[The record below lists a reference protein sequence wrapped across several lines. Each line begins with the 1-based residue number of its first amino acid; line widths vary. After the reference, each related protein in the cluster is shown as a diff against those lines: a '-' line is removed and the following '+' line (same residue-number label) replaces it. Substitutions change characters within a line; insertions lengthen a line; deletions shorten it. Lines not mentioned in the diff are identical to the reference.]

1 MTTDDSLWYKDAIV
15 YQLHIK
21 AFFDTSGDGI
31 GDFPG
36 LTQKLD
42 YLSEL
47 GVSAIWLLPFYPSP
61 QRDDGYDISDYK
73 NINPAYGTMRDFRQ
87 FVREAHKR
95 DLKVITELV
104 VNHTSDQ
111 HPWFQRA
118 REAKPGSPARDYY
131 VWSDTDQKYQ
141 GTRIIFCDTE
151 VSNWAWD
158 PVAKAY
164 YWHRFFSHQP
174 DLNFDNPRVF
184 DEICRVMKFWLDCG
198 VDGLRLDAVPY
209 IVEREGTNNE
219 NLPETH
225 DVIRRLRRWLDD
237 NFADRMLLAEAN
249 QWPEDVRPY
258 FGDGDECHMAFHFP
272 LMPRMYMALAREDR
286 YPITDIMRQ
295 TPEIPANCQWAI
307 FLRNHDELTLEMVTD
322 RERDYLW
329 QFYAADQRA
338 RINLGIR
345 RRLAPLL
352 ERDTAKI
359 RLLNSLLMSMP
370 GTPIVYY
377 GDELGM
383 GDNVF
388 LGDRNGVRTPMQWS
402 PDRNAGFSTA
412 DPERLYLPPIMDAI
426 YGYQSVNVESQR
438 RRPTSQLNWM
448 KRLVAQRKA
457 HQAFGRGTLTFLYPR
472 NRKVLAYL
480 RSYEGE
486 TILCVANMSRA
497 PQAAELDLA
506 AYKDRVPVELLG
518 RSAFPPIGELPYF
531 IILPGHGFY
540 WFLLAEETEAPKWHD
555 PYEVP
560 LPEHQTL
567 VAPHGWQS
575 LLSGGNAE
583 ALVKQIM
590 PEFLPHRRWFAAKGS
605 PIQRIEVV
613 DESVL
618 PDGDFGFLIPCL
630 KITTMDGKEQYYN
643 VPLAAAW
650 ETISDD
656 PFSRLHSSTVARI
669 RSGRR
674 VGVVYDALTDQPFT
688 AAVLQAIRDGS
699 EIGTASGGRIAFSAT
714 KAFGKVELSED
725 PVIERMGGEQSNTSM
740 RIGDEMILKAYRR
753 IEPGIHPEL
762 EIGRFLTDV
771 AGFEN
776 TPPLFGAVES
786 IAADGTPM
794 ALAVLSGFVRNQGD
808 GWAFTQDH
816 LHRVLLELEI
826 MPADLEPVEAD
837 PHAMYL
843 MLARTLGTRVGELHQ
858 AFALDVEDPA
868 FRPERVTDK
877 DLASWTDH
885 VRRQAALAHEALTR
899 ALEMG
904 ALSDAVREEVAGVL
918 EGWARIERLIGQAL
932 PKRLEVMKTRHHG
945 DLHLGQVVVV
955 RDDFYILDFEGEPVR
970 SMEERR
976 AKNSPL
982 RDVAG
987 MVRSFD
993 YAASTALLDHTLP
1006 RPGTAEELQAAVQD
1020 WQERSVG
1027 YFLEEYRRATEGCPS
1042 VPAEAEAFDRLLD
1055 LFILEKAL
1063 YEICYEAANRPQW
1076 LPIPLKGVR
1085 RLLEAPA

>member
-1 MTTDDSLWYKDAIV
+1 
-15 YQLHIK
+15 
-21 AFFDTSGDGI
+21 
-31 GDFPG
+31 
-36 LTQKLD
+36 
-42 YLSEL
+42 
-47 GVSAIWLLPFYPSP
+47 
-61 QRDDGYDISDYK
+61 
-73 NINPAYGTMRDFRQ
+73 
-87 FVREAHKR
+87 
-95 DLKVITELV
+95 
-104 VNHTSDQ
+104 
-111 HPWFQRA
+111 
-118 REAKPGSPARDYY
+118 
-131 VWSDTDQKYQ
+131 
-141 GTRIIFCDTE
+141 
-151 VSNWAWD
+151 
-158 PVAKAY
+158 
-164 YWHRFFSHQP
+164 
-174 DLNFDNPRVF
+174 
-184 DEICRVMKFWLDCG
+184 
-198 VDGLRLDAVPY
+198 
-209 IVEREGTNNE
+209 
-219 NLPETH
+219 
-225 DVIRRLRRWLDD
+225 
-237 NFADRMLLAEAN
+237 
-249 QWPEDVRPY
+249 
-258 FGDGDECHMAFHFP
+258 
-272 LMPRMYMALAREDR
+272 
-286 YPITDIMRQ
+286 
-295 TPEIPANCQWAI
+295 
-307 FLRNHDELTLEMVTD
+307 
-322 RERDYLW
+322 
-329 QFYAADQRA
+329 
-338 RINLGIR
+338 
-345 RRLAPLL
+345 
-352 ERDTAKI
+352 
-359 RLLNSLLMSMP
+359 
-370 GTPIVYY
+370 
-377 GDELGM
+377 
-383 GDNVF
+383 
-388 LGDRNGVRTPMQWS
+388 
-402 PDRNAGFSTA
+402 
-412 DPERLYLPPIMDAI
+412 
-426 YGYQSVNVESQR
+426 
-438 RRPTSQLNWM
+438 
-448 KRLVAQRKA
+448 
-457 HQAFGRGTLTFLYPR
+457 
-472 NRKVLAYL
+472 
-480 RSYEGE
+480 
-486 TILCVANMSRA
+486 
-497 PQAAELDLA
+497 
-506 AYKDRVPVELLG
+506 
-518 RSAFPPIGELPYF
+518 
-531 IILPGHGFY
+531 
-540 WFLLAEETEAPKWHD
+540 
-555 PYEVP
+555 
-560 LPEHQTL
+560 
-567 VAPHGWQS
+567 
-575 LLSGGNAE
+575 
-583 ALVKQIM
+583 
-590 PEFLPHRRWFAAKGS
+590 
-605 PIQRIEVV
+605 
-613 DESVL
+613 
-618 PDGDFGFLIPCL
+618 
-630 KITTMDGKEQYYN
+630 
-643 VPLAAAW
+643 
-650 ETISDD
+650 
-656 PFSRLHSSTVARI
+656 
-669 RSGRR
+669 
-674 VGVVYDALTDQPFT
+674 
-688 AAVLQAIRDGS
+688 
-699 EIGTASGGRIAFSAT
+699 
-714 KAFGKVELSED
+714 
-725 PVIERMGGEQSNTSM
+725 M

-837 PHAMYL
+837 PHAMYF

>member
-1 MTTDDSLWYKDAIV
+1 
-15 YQLHIK
+15 
-21 AFFDTSGDGI
+21 
-31 GDFPG
+31 
-36 LTQKLD
+36 
-42 YLSEL
+42 
-47 GVSAIWLLPFYPSP
+47 
-61 QRDDGYDISDYK
+61 
-73 NINPAYGTMRDFRQ
+73 
-87 FVREAHKR
+87 
-95 DLKVITELV
+95 
-104 VNHTSDQ
+104 
-111 HPWFQRA
+111 
-118 REAKPGSPARDYY
+118 
-131 VWSDTDQKYQ
+131 
-141 GTRIIFCDTE
+141 
-151 VSNWAWD
+151 
-158 PVAKAY
+158 
-164 YWHRFFSHQP
+164 
-174 DLNFDNPRVF
+174 
-184 DEICRVMKFWLDCG
+184 
-198 VDGLRLDAVPY
+198 
-209 IVEREGTNNE
+209 
-219 NLPETH
+219 
-225 DVIRRLRRWLDD
+225 
-237 NFADRMLLAEAN
+237 
-249 QWPEDVRPY
+249 
-258 FGDGDECHMAFHFP
+258 
-272 LMPRMYMALAREDR
+272 
-286 YPITDIMRQ
+286 
-295 TPEIPANCQWAI
+295 
-307 FLRNHDELTLEMVTD
+307 
-322 RERDYLW
+322 
-329 QFYAADQRA
+329 
-338 RINLGIR
+338 
-345 RRLAPLL
+345 
-352 ERDTAKI
+352 
-359 RLLNSLLMSMP
+359 
-370 GTPIVYY
+370 
-377 GDELGM
+377 
-383 GDNVF
+383 
-388 LGDRNGVRTPMQWS
+388 
-402 PDRNAGFSTA
+402 
-412 DPERLYLPPIMDAI
+412 
-426 YGYQSVNVESQR
+426 
-438 RRPTSQLNWM
+438 
-448 KRLVAQRKA
+448 
-457 HQAFGRGTLTFLYPR
+457 
-472 NRKVLAYL
+472 
-480 RSYEGE
+480 
-486 TILCVANMSRA
+486 
-497 PQAAELDLA
+497 
-506 AYKDRVPVELLG
+506 
-518 RSAFPPIGELPYF
+518 
-531 IILPGHGFY
+531 
-540 WFLLAEETEAPKWHD
+540 
-555 PYEVP
+555 
-560 LPEHQTL
+560 
-567 VAPHGWQS
+567 
-575 LLSGGNAE
+575 
-583 ALVKQIM
+583 
-590 PEFLPHRRWFAAKGS
+590 
-605 PIQRIEVV
+605 
-613 DESVL
+613 
-618 PDGDFGFLIPCL
+618 
-630 KITTMDGKEQYYN
+630 MDGKEQYYN
-643 VPLAAAW
+643 VPLAASW
-650 ETISDD
+650 ETINDD

-688 AAVLQAIRDGS
+688 AAVLKAIRDGS
-699 EIGTASGGRIAFSAT
+699 EIGTASGGRIAFTAT
-714 KAFGKVELSED
+714 KAFGKVELSEN

-740 RIGDEMILKAYRR
+740 KIGDEMILKAYRR

-837 PHAMYL
+837 PHAMYF